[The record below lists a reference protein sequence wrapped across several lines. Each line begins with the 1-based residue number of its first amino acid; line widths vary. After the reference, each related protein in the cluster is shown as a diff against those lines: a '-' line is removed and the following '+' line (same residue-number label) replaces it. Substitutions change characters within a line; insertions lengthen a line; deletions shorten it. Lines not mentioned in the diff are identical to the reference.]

1 MKVTIK
7 QIAKEAGVSVTTVS
21 NVINHK
27 AHRVSDDKKKLIENL
42 INKRGYTPNMNARA
56 LVQSSSSLIGLLYYS
71 FQEHIN
77 FSDPFVTEILEGIEQ
92 SAKATGYFTLV
103 HNVTSVADIEVVQR
117 NWRFEGYIMI
127 GVSEAFFEEVY
138 DKLTAPVVFID
149 THLPSIKYQELNHP
163 CWFINTDDYQASYE
177 ATHYLLEK
185 GHQKIAFLSYS
196 FQASQTGVIQQ
207 RYAGYLHALQTQ
219 GQKPDL
225 NLRFTRDDF
234 EQMAVALKEY
244 TAVIATAD
252 VLAMEFIHYLKE
264 RDLYDQKQTALISFD
279 DIRYASLCDPP
290 LTTIRLDQI
299 RKGSLAMESLIE
311 MIKDPDGDREVLQLI
326 KGELVIRKSS

>member
-27 AHRVSDDKKKLIENL
+27 AHRVSNDKKKIIEDLIE
-42 INKRGYTPNMNARA
+42 KWGYTPNMNARA

-92 SAKATGYFTLV
+92 SAKAAGYFTLV
-103 HNVTSVADIEVVQR
+103 HNVTSVEDIEVVQR
-117 NWRFEGYIMI
+117 NWKFEGYIMI
-127 GVSEAFFEEVY
+127 GVSEAFFDEVHG
-138 DKLTAPVVFID
+138 KLTAPVVFID
-149 THLPSIKYQELNHP
+149 THLPSVKYQELSHP
-163 CWFINTDDYQASYE
+163 CWFINTDDYQASYD
-177 ATHYLLEK
+177 ATNYLLGK
-185 GHQKIAFLSYS
+185 GHQKIAFLSYP
-196 FQASQTGVIQQ
+196 FQSSQTGVIQQ
-207 RYAGYLHALQTQ
+207 RYAGYIHALKSQ
-219 GQKPDL
+219 GLKPDL
-225 NLRFTRDDF
+225 SLRFTREDF
-234 EQMAVALKEY
+234 EQMGLALKEY
-244 TAVIATAD
+244 SAVIATAD

-264 RDLYDQKQTALISFD
+264 RGLYDQKQTALISFD

-299 RKGSLAMESLIE
+299 RKGSLAMELLME
-311 MIKDPDGDREVLQLI
+311 MIKEPDEDREALKLI